1 MKKSILGSFIGICIL
16 LTLESLTRVIIALYM
31 KEDILMFSYSNYP
44 GILWPVLITVVS
56 GFSAFFGAMFSLT
69 YGRKKQILTV
79 TLFALLL
86 SALRY
91 GQIHILYETETIIY
105 PVITLVLSL
114 IALFLAWKVIR
125 KPDKNSELYRD
136 QDSEQDFESMSDY
149 EESPPH

>member
-44 GILWPVLITVVS
+44 GVLWPALITVVS

-69 YGRKKQILTV
+69 YGRKNQILTV
-79 TLFALLL
+79 TTFALLL

-91 GQIHILYETETIIY
+91 AQIHILYDTETILY
-105 PVITLVLSL
+105 PVITLILSL

-125 KPDKNSELYRD
+125 RPDKNSELYRD
-136 QDSEQDFESMSDY
+136 QGSEEDFESTSGY
-149 EESPPH
+149 EENPPF